1 MYIINIVNIKLNVYR
16 LRNLIH
22 FQNLQLMLIDID
34 VETNVILM
42 TALWLE
48 SLILVDT

>member
-1 MYIINIVNIKLNVYR
+1 MYIINIVNIKFIVYR
-16 LRNLIH
+16 FKNLIH